1 MSHVTATSPRAT
13 VTDHAVR
20 RYAERFMGAVLN
32 ETLDDQKALPVLR
45 KAGHD
50 LAWVRAR
57 LADVGGV
64 LMAAGHRTGN
74 VVAFP
79 EAMKVR
85 VVDGVVVTVMARI
98 VKVAPTGPVSKVPA
112 RPKTVLELGVNPCP
126 TPPPS
131 PSTPAPTRPRARPAC
146 LPS

>member
-1 MSHVTATSPRAT
+1 MSHVTATSPRAR

-20 RYAERFMGAVLN
+20 RYCERYLGAVLD
-32 ETLDDQKALPVLR
+32 ETVDDQRAMPVLR

-50 LAWVRAR
+50 LAQVRAR

-64 LMAAGHRTGN
+64 LMAAGHHTGN

-85 VVDGVVVTVMARI
+85 VADGVVVTVLAR
-98 VKVAPTGPVSKVPA
+98 VSKPPAGPASQVPA
-112 RPKTVLELGVNPCP
+112 RPRTVLELGV
-126 TPPPS
+126 TP
-131 PSTPAPTRPRARPAC
+131 
-146 LPS
+146 